1 MLTKRQKEALDF
13 IKKYSEKKG
22 YAPSLEE
29 IQKHFKLASVSTAH
43 FHINKLRDGGYLDK
57 SENKARAISISADEH
72 LIKIPLLGSIAAGE
86 PIEAMQEYE
95 TISIPKN
102 LLAKSGEHFALR
114 VKGDSMI
121 QEGIFDGDNVI
132 IRKQNNAEDGDT
144 IVALINQNEAT
155 LKKIYKVAGG
165 FKLQP
170 SNPSIPALVVKQLIV
185 QGRVVSVM
193 RSYVG
198 RKALNQTLN
207 LLTFNSEIRRLI
219 LKTQEEICHKF
230 KPNHEF
236 EIWHSTEDKPDQDK
250 FCLETAYTF
259 LNEILLLW
267 VCRDKKLLN
276 FEVIQN
282 RQQLASLKRD
292 AQQIYSHI
300 FERNIFDWYDPSD
313 FLLQEITNSFNKYDF
328 TPIDRDILGKLYEQF
343 ITREERKRLGQFYT
357 PEPVIDYILDQ
368 TGYTNDIEDKRI
380 IDISCGSG
388 GFTTRAANRL
398 IDKLKRNNDKISTIE
413 KIISNIY
420 GLDINPFACYLAE
433 TNMLIQLLD
442 LIVEA
447 KEENPK
453 YTVPKINIFQTN
465 TMETS
470 SLLRLSTEEQTT
482 KDIKNKTGKF
492 GDGFDFVVGNPP
504 YLEAKKMN
512 KKTKE
517 LCTETCPDIASG
529 AFDLFVC
536 FIDKG
541 LRLLNKNGQFGY
553 IFPNK
558 FLIANY
564 ARKMREALLNN
575 YTIKEIID
583 VSECEVFE
591 NVSVYP
597 IILIVENRKPNN
609 SIIKTAE
616 KISSTTELG
625 DKSFIT
631 NEIKQN
637 TYKRDDFVFF
647 ILPSDQKQSALLMK
661 LLSKQYKTLGYY
673 LTMKWTLSFHAT
685 GLREKF
691 LFPQKPISSNAKKLI
706 GGKSFAGNSDVDRYK
721 LIWGGW
727 WVDYDEVSAR
737 KHHNQLPPRTL
748 FEREKL
754 IICQNALRLRAAY
767 DDQGFYCKDTFFVAH
782 LKEHEQTDFNLK
794 FFLALLNS
802 KLLHYYYANIYK
814 STHIAGGYLHYLIG
828 YLNSLPVAEP
838 TDHQHKEIV
847 ALVEKIMIVKDDA
860 AFKKID
866 TKLDQSI
873 YRLYGLTSQEI
884 DIVGASTA
892 HFSKNE

>member
-1 MLTKRQKEALDF
+1 MITKKQKEVFDF
-13 IKKYSEKKG
+13 VKTYSKDRG

-29 IQKHFKLASVSTAH
+29 IQRKFKMASVSTAH
-43 FHINKLRDGGYLDK
+43 FYISKLKKAGYLEK
-57 SENKARAISISADEH
+57 IKNKARAISIPEKES
-72 LIKIPLLGSIAAGE
+72 LIKIPLIGTIAAGE
-86 PIEAMQEYE
+86 PIEAIQGYE

-121 QEGIFDGDNVI
+121 QDGIFDGDNVI
-132 IRKQNNAEDGDT
+132 IRKQNDAEDGDT
-144 IVALINQNEAT
+144 IVALINQNEVT
-155 LKKIYKVAGG
+155 LKKIYKVNGG

-170 SNPSIPALVVKQLIV
+170 SNPSMQAFVVKQLIV
-185 QGRVVSVM
+185 QGKVVSVM
-193 RSYVG
+193 RSYMG
-198 RKALNQTLN
+198 RKTLDQTLN
-207 LLTFNSEIRRLI
+207 LLTFNNDLKQLI
-219 LKTQEEICHKF
+219 VKTQEEIRHKF

-236 EIWHSTEDKPDQDK
+236 EIWQRTENKPDQDK
-250 FCLETAYTF
+250 FCVETGYTF

-267 VCRDKKLLN
+267 VCKDKKLLN

-282 RQQLASLKRD
+282 RQQLMSLKQE

-300 FERNIFDWYDPSD
+300 FEHNVFDWYDPND

-328 TPIDRDILGKLYEQF
+328 APIDRDILGKLYEQF
-343 ITREERKRLGQFYT
+343 ITREERKKLGQFYT
-357 PEPVIDYILDQ
+357 PESVIDYILDQ
-368 TGYTNDIEDKRI
+368 TGYINNIEDKKI

-388 GFTTRAANRL
+388 GFTTRAVYRL
-398 IDKLKRNNDKISTIE
+398 INKFKKNSDKISTIE
-413 KIISNIY
+413 KVINNIY

-442 LIVEA
+442 LIIEA

-453 YTVPKINIFQTN
+453 YTVPKINIYQTN
-465 TMETS
+465 TIETPF
-470 SLLRLSTEEQTT
+470 LLSAEEQVI

-492 GDGFDFVVGNPP
+492 GSGFDFVVGNPP
-504 YLEAKKMN
+504 YLEAKKMD

-517 LCTETCPDIASG
+517 LCAETCSSIASG
-529 AFDLFVC
+529 AYDLFVC

-541 LRLLNKNGQFGY
+541 LRLLNKNGKFGY

-564 ARKMREALLNN
+564 AKKMREVLLNN

-597 IILIVENRKPNN
+597 VILIVENKKPNN
-609 SIIKTAE
+609 NIIKTAE
-616 KISSTTELG
+616 KISSTKELG

-631 NEIKQN
+631 NKIEQD

-661 LLSKQYKTLGYY
+661 LLSEQYKTLDHY

-691 LFPQKPISSNAKKLI
+691 LFPKKPNSKNAKKLI
-706 GGKSFAGNSDVDRYK
+706 GGKSFSGNSDIDRYK
-721 LIWGGW
+721 LVWGGW
-727 WVDYDEVSAR
+727 WIDYDEVLAR
-737 KHHNQLPPRTL
+737 NHHNQLPSRTL

-754 IICQNALRLRAAY
+754 IICQNALRLRATY
-767 DDQGFYCKDTFFVAH
+767 DDQEFYCKDTFFVAY
-782 LKEHEQTDFNLK
+782 LKEHAQIDFNLK

-802 KLLHYYYANIYK
+802 KLLHYYYANIY
-814 STHIAGGYLHYLIG
+814 
-828 YLNSLPVAEP
+828 
-838 TDHQHKEIV
+838 
-847 ALVEKIMIVKDDA
+847 
-860 AFKKID
+860 
-866 TKLDQSI
+866 
-873 YRLYGLTSQEI
+873 
-884 DIVGASTA
+884 
-892 HFSKNE
+892 

>member
-1 MLTKRQKEALDF
+1 MLKKRQKEILDF
-13 IKKYSEKKG
+13 IKNYSQKKG
-22 YAPSLEE
+22 YSPSFEE
-29 IQKHFKLASVSTAH
+29 IRKRLKLASVSTVH
-43 FHINKLRDGGYLDK
+43 FHISKLKADGYLK
-57 SENKARAISISADEH
+57 KIKNKARAVSIINEQS
-72 LIKIPLLGSIAAGE
+72 LVQIPLLGSIAAGK
-86 PIEAMQEYE
+86 PIEAIQEYE

-102 LLAKSGEHFALR
+102 LLAKSGEYFALR
-114 VKGDSMI
+114 VKGNSMI

-132 IRKQNNAEDGDT
+132 IRKQNTAEDGDT
-144 IVALINQNEAT
+144 IVALINQNEVT
-155 LKKIYKVAGG
+155 LKKIYRVSGG

-170 SNPSIPALVVKQLIV
+170 ANPSIQAFIVKQLII
-185 QGRVVSVM
+185 QGKVFSVM

-198 RKALNQTLN
+198 RKALDQTLN
-207 LLTFNSEIRRLI
+207 LLTFNNELKQLI
-219 LKTQEEICHKF
+219 IKTQEEIRRKF
-230 KPNHEF
+230 KPNNEF
-236 EIWHSTEDKPDQDK
+236 EIWQKTEDKPDQDK
-250 FCLETAYTF
+250 FCLETGYTF

-267 VCRDKKLLN
+267 VCRDKKLLS

-282 RQQLASLKRD
+282 RQRLTSLKLE
-292 AQQIYSHI
+292 AQQFYSHI
-300 FERNIFDWYDPSD
+300 FAHNIFDWYEPSD

-343 ITREERKRLGQFYT
+343 ITREERKKLGQFYT

-368 TGYTNDIEDKRI
+368 TGYTNNIEGKKI

-398 IDKLKRNNDKISTIE
+398 INKLKTNSDKKFVIE
-413 KIISNIY
+413 TVINNIY

-433 TNMLIQLLD
+433 TNILIQLLD
-442 LIVEA
+442 LIIGA

-453 YTVPKINIFQTN
+453 YIVPKINVFQTN
-465 TMETS
+465 TMETP
-470 SLLRLSTEEQTT
+470 SLLNTEEQIT

-504 YLEAKKMN
+504 YLEAKKMD

-517 LCTETCPDIASG
+517 LCAETCPNIASG

-541 LRLLNKNGQFGY
+541 LHLLNKHGKFGY

-564 ARKMREALLNN
+564 AKKMREALLND
-575 YTIKEIID
+575 YTIKEITD

-609 SIIKTAE
+609 NLIKTAE
-616 KISSTTELG
+616 KVNGTKELG

-631 NEIKQN
+631 NEIKQDI
-637 TYKRDDFVFF
+637 YKRDDFVFF

-661 LLSKQYKTLGYY
+661 LLGEQYKTLDHY

-691 LFPQKPISSNAKKLI
+691 LFPHKPASQNAKKLI
-706 GGKSFAGNSDVDRYK
+706 GGKSFAGNSDIDRYR
-721 LIWGGW
+721 LAWGGW
-727 WVDYDEVSAR
+727 WIDYYEVLAR
-737 KHHNQLPPRTL
+737 KYHNQLPPRTL

-767 DDQGFYCKDTFFVAH
+767 DDRGFYCKDTFFVGH
-782 LKEHEQTDFNLK
+782 LKKHIQTDFSLK

-814 STHIAGGYLHYLIG
+814 GTHIAGGYLHYLIG

-838 TDHQHKEIV
+838 TNHQHKEIV
-847 ALVEKIMIVKDDA
+847 ILVEKIITARDNST
-860 AFKKID
+860 FKKID
-866 TKLDQSI
+866 KKLDQSI

-884 DIVGASTA
+884 GIAETFIA
-892 HFSKNE
+892 HLSKNE